1 MFIIKRKLKIKRLYL
16 KKMKKLVFILAVA
29 VISLQSCN
37 SSQAKSNGNE
47 SSSAGTPAETV
58 SQNNGAEGGS
68 IKLNKAKFL
77 AEVWDYENS
86 PKEWKFKGTKPA
98 IIDFYADWCG
108 PCKIAGPILEEISK
122 DYAGKVVV
130 YKIDTQVEQELAA
143 VFGIQGIPAFLY
155 IPVNGKPSMT
165 SGIARTKEDT
175 KKMFQEN
182 IANILLVPNI

>member
-1 MFIIKRKLKIKRLYL
+1 MKQ
-16 KKMKKLVFILAVA
+16 MKKLVFILAVA

-47 SSSAGTPAETV
+47 NTPANAPAETV
-58 SQNNGAEGGS
+58 SQSTGTEGGTV
-68 IKLNKAKFL
+68 KLNKAKFL

-98 IIDFYADWCG
+98 LIDFYADWCG
-108 PCKIAGPILEEISK
+108 PCKIASPILEEISK
-122 DYAGKVVV
+122 EYAGKVTI
-130 YKIDTQVEQELAA
+130 YKIDTQVEQELAS
-143 VFGIQGIPAFLY
+143 VFGISGIPAFLY
-155 IPVNGKPSMT
+155 IPVNGKPTMS

-182 IANILLVPNI
+182 INNILLSAAK